1 MTTETRNV
9 DTLTNSA
16 TLSANINIAFMSFCQ
31 RNRSPII
38 QLGRKKRSAVEF
50 LVCCDW
56 DGRALEKVTNELINQ
71 TLTGSISVSKST
83 AFLPAFYLLLLNK

>member
-16 TLSANINIAFMSFCQ
+16 TLQANINIPFMSFCQ

-38 QLGRKKRSAVEF
+38 QLEGKNRP
-50 LVCCDW
+50 VCKQA
-56 DGRALEKVTNELINQ
+56 G
-71 TLTGSISVSKST
+71 
-83 AFLPAFYLLLLNK
+83 LLHRP